1 MDIICCDLE
10 GVFIPEIWI
19 NVSKKTGIEKLSL
32 TTRDISDYDVLM
44 KMRLEILDQNNLRLT
59 DIQDVIG
66 AMDPL
71 EGAMDMVNWLK
82 EQAQL
87 IIVSDTF
94 AEFAGPL
101 MKKLGYPTLFCNSLV
116 VDDQGMVRD
125 YTLRQQDGKKHVAR
139 ALKSLN
145 FHVIASG
152 DSYNDVTMLQ
162 EAHHGILYSPPQN
175 VIDEYPQFPVTH
187 NYTELKQRFQEVLGC
202 QCHQT
207 A

>member
-44 KMRLEILDQNNLRLT
+44 KMRLEILDENNLKLA

-71 EGAMDMVNWLK
+71 EGAVDMVNWLK

-101 MKKLGYPTLFCNSLV
+101 MKKLGFPTLFCNSLE
-116 VDDQGMVRD
+116 VDGQGMVRD
-125 YTLRQQDGKKHVAR
+125 YTLRQQDGKRHVAK
-139 ALKSLN
+139 ALKNLN

-175 VIDEYPQFPVTH
+175 VIDEYPRFPVTR
-187 NYTELKQRFQEVLGC
+187 NYEELKKAFKDVLGC
-202 QCHQT
+202 KCHHGG
-207 A
+207 